1 MMNVKI
7 IRLLIFFCLISLSTQ
22 TVFPEEAAEEKPAFR
37 TTVYLEFAGN
47 EDFRE
52 ESLRV
57 FAGAVDSLGDAVRV
71 DRNQDANW
79 EFRITVV
86 PAGASQ
92 SGQEQI
98 SVSTVLLLPFRREF
112 LRPVIRKMAPDK
124 ERELK
129 ETISELYRYHG
140 QWLKTLPRNELA
152 GFAQS
157 IISDFDQR
165 FLVTHRRLYEKMF
178 ATRRLTGGAAKK
190 ES

>member
-1 MMNVKI
+1 MDVKI
-7 IRLLIFFCLISLSTQ
+7 IRPLIFFCLIAL
-22 TVFPEEAAEEKPAFR
+22 FPRTAFTEEAAEETPAFR
-37 TTVYLEFAGN
+37 TTVYLEFTGH

-52 ESLRV
+52 EALRV

-71 DRNQDANW
+71 NRNRDANW
-79 EFRITVV
+79 EFRLTVV
-86 PAGASQ
+86 PAGTSQ

-112 LRPVIRKMAPDK
+112 LRPVIRRMAPDK

-157 IISDFDQR
+157 IISDFDKR

-178 ATRRLTGGAAKK
+178 ATRQLTGGAAKK
-190 ES
+190 E